1 MEPQAVELY
10 RRSSGSDLLTER
22 VVELVRTQNL
32 TPGDRLPSVQALAR
46 RFGVAAPT
54 MREVLRRL
62 QAVGM
67 VEIRHGSGVY
77 VRRPAAS
84 LILPNPHPGRLDR
97 NVILDLLDARSI
109 IEPKLA
115 GLAAER
121 ATDAE
126 IRELERVLE
135 RAEANLEGVD
145 RVLGR
150 LNMDFHRTV
159 ARVSQNRVLGPVID
173 SLCSIYEDEQLV
185 VLRLYN
191 DRVRDYQQ
199 HVGILDAVRRRDPD
213 EARQRMERHLRD
225 VQGVFLEREAAAEE
239 EEEGPTGRREVQP

>member
-32 TPGDRLPSVQALAR
+32 APGDRLPSVQALAR

-54 MREVLRRL
+54 IREVLRRL

-97 NVILDLLDARSI
+97 EVILDLLDARGI
-109 IEPKLA
+109 IEPTLA

-135 RAEANLEGVD
+135 RAEANLEGVE

-159 ARVSQNRVLGPVID
+159 ARVSRNRVLGPIID

-199 HVGILDAVRRRDPD
+199 HVGILDALRGRDPD
-213 EARQRMERHLRD
+213 QARRRMERHLRD
-225 VQGVFLEREAAAEE
+225 VQGVFLEREAVV
-239 EEEGPTGRREVQP
+239 EEEGLTGSREVQP

>member
-1 MEPQAVELY
+1 MELEAFE
-10 RRSSGSDLLTER
+10 RHNRSTGSDLLTQR
-22 VVELVRTQNL
+22 VVDLVRTQDL
-32 TPGDRLPSVQALAR
+32 APGDRLPSVQALAG

-67 VEIRHGSGVY
+67 IEIRHGSGVY
-77 VRRPAAS
+77 VRRPATA
-84 LILPNPHPGRLDR
+84 LILPNPHPGRLER
-97 NVILDLLDARSI
+97 QVILDLLDARSM
-109 IEPKLA
+109 IEPTLA

-126 IRELERVLE
+126 IGELERTLE
-135 RAEANLEGVD
+135 GAKANLEGVD

-159 ARVSQNRVLGPVID
+159 ARVSQHRILGPVID

-191 DRVRDYQQ
+191 DRVRDHQQ
-199 HVGILDAVRRRDPD
+199 HVGILEAIRCRDPAG
-213 EARQRMERHLRD
+213 ARQRMDRHLRD
-225 VQGVFLEREAAAEE
+225 VEGVFLEREGAV
-239 EEEGPTGRREVQP
+239 EEEGQQKGAR